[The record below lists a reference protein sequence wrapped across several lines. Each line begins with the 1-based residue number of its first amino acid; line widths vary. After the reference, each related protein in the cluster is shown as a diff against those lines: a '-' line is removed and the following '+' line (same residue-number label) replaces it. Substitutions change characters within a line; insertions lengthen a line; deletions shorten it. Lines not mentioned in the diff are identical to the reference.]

1 MARIPYPERPADA
14 VSKLPV
20 PLNAFRMLSHA
31 PPLTGPAIDLGLA
44 VLGASTLPVR
54 LRELVIM
61 TVAAGTECAY
71 EAVQHRPIA
80 LAAGVAP
87 EQLTAVA
94 ERRATGPEFDAA
106 ESAAVTAVYELV
118 SRHTLAEDTLGALR
132 AAFTDR
138 QVVELTTT
146 VGYYVMLAGLMN
158 GLGVDVDPS
167 GERFLG
173 LADGGEGDEGNEGA

>member
-1 MARIPYPERPADA
+1 
-14 VSKLPV
+14 V
-20 PLNAFRMLSHA
+20 
-31 PPLTGPAIDLGLA
+31 T
-44 VLGASTLPVR
+44 
-54 LRELVIM
+54 
-61 TVAAGTECAY
+61 
-71 EAVQHRPIA
+71 
-80 LAAGVAP
+80 P